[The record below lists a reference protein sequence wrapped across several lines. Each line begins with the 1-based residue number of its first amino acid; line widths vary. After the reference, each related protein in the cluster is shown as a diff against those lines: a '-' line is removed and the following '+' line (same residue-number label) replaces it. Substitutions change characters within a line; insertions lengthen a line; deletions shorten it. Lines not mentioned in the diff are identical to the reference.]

1 MNKSAENFVGLRD
14 RMIKERVNLSP
25 RLAQIADYA
34 IENPDDMALATVATI
49 ANNAQVQPSALIRFA
64 NHFGFSGF
72 SQMQK
77 VYKERLLRAGLNY
90 DERINLLTTNADD
103 KGDFA
108 LMSDFVQG
116 SVTALHSLTSE
127 LNLAAFEKAI
137 DILAAAETIWIAGV
151 RRSYP
156 IAAYFN
162 YALSQLGK
170 NNIILDG
177 TGFMTN
183 IHSRNIQSS
192 DVILAI
198 SFKDY
203 AKEVQEIMDK
213 GKEKGAK
220 IVSITDS
227 VFSPLVAKSDV
238 SLEIHEV
245 EVHAFRSLS
254 TSMCLAL
261 SMVVALGNHMR
272 TQQ

>member
-227 VFSPLVAKSDV
+227 VFSPLVAKSDA

-272 TQQ
+272 VQQ

>member
-1 MNKSAENFVGLRD
+1 MNKSAESFIGLRD
-14 RMIKERVNLSP
+14 RMIKERANLSP
-25 RLAQIADYA
+25 RLVQIADYA

-77 VYKERLLRAGLNY
+77 VYKERLLRVGLNY
-90 DERINLLTTNADD
+90 NERINLLSADADD

-137 DILAAAETIWIAGV
+137 EILAQAETIWIAGV

-170 NNIILDG
+170 SNIILDG

-183 IHSRNIQSS
+183 VHSRNMHSG

-213 GKEKGAK
+213 GREKGAK

-227 VFSPLVAKSDV
+227 VFSPLVTKSDV

>member
-1 MNKSAENFVGLRD
+1 MNKSAQNFVGLRD

-227 VFSPLVAKSDV
+227 VFSPLVAKSDA

-272 TQQ
+272 VQQ